1 MLLGI
6 NSDED
11 REELKKTIK
20 KENITW
26 RSWWDDGRRTDGP
39 IQTQWQVKERPM
51 IYLLDA
57 KGIVR
62 HKNVAEEELESAID
76 HLLKKLADK
85 SSKR

>member
-11 REELKKTIK
+11 REELKKTIE

-26 RSWWDDGRRTDGP
+26 RSWWDDGRINGP
-39 IQTQWQVKERPM
+39 IQTHWQVRQRPM

-62 HKNVAEEELESAID
+62 HKNIAEEELKPALD
-76 HLLKKLADK
+76 HLMKELAGK
-85 SSKR
+85 